1 MQRYQEG
8 QTVIRRSPS
17 PIPPRQQPEKPS
29 VVLVDVDGT
38 LALTQERSY
47 YDESTVSEDLPNAA
61 IITLVQALY
70 RDGHRIIV
78 LSGRTEAT
86 RADTLTWLRQ
96 HLQVPLA
103 GLHLRAVGDRRR
115 DATVKHEIYRDHIM
129 GRYEVLC
136 VLEDRDQV
144 VKLWRSLGLTCLQV
158 APGDF

>member
-1 MQRYQEG
+1 MQCYQEER
-8 QTVIRRSPS
+8 TVVRQSPPS
-17 PIPPRQQPEKPS
+17 TPSRQQAERPS

-38 LALTQERSY
+38 LALAQGRSH
-47 YDESTVSEDLPNAA
+47 YDESTVSQDLPNAA
-61 IITLVQALY
+61 IITLVQALS

-78 LSGRTEAT
+78 LSGRTEAA
-86 RADTLTWLRQ
+86 RVDTLAWLQ
-96 HLQVPLA
+96 EHLQVPLA
-103 GLHLRAVGDRRR
+103 GVYLRAVGDRRR
-115 DATVKHEIYRDHIM
+115 DATVKHEIYRDHIH